1 MSYKNIHDFKVFPVL
16 YCTQRTRII
25 FNAFKK
31 IKRGSSSHQVVV
43 IDMVVIQRNRVF
55 RFLFL
60 HEEILKPPCKNLSC
74 CMFLSTDAWM
84 HFYLSLSPPSLL
96 SFSFS
101 LPLSLLL
108 SFYFI
113 SYLSVK
119 SLIPDKVNQ
128 NRYIVSKNCF

>member
-1 MSYKNIHDFKVFPVL
+1 MISKSFLFCIAHKEPELFSMHL
-16 YCTQRTRII
+16 
-25 FNAFKK
+25 KK
-31 IKRGSSSHQVVV
+31 LREFSSHQVVV
-43 IDMVVIQRNRVF
+43 IDMVVIQRNRAF

-84 HFYLSLSPPSLL
+84 HFYLPLSPPPLL

-119 SLIPDKVNQ
+119 SLNPDKVNQ
-128 NRYIVSKNCF
+128 NGYIVSKNCF